1 MGRNH
6 HVHHDLTCVQFG
18 RRGYTSGPV
27 TCGMEPSRRLARK
40 RPSLAQAL
48 LAIVLFAST
57 ALGQTSDEPVDKDAN
72 VTPNAPVISRGTGLL
87 RQPPLSLSD
96 FTHAQFVA
104 AMDTVAHQAVHKA
117 WTTPVVPLPLLSH
130 PHETGLDHEQVMAY
144 MTEARR
150 LFEAG
155 QASPVS
161 DVGLI
166 SSQEDVV
173 RQPMLN
179 TIAAFS
185 NREVRAYILV
195 QKMRS
200 SSEWASFSIVQD
212 LTVRPA
218 RDYYARFKEAG
229 PKFLGRS
236 CYACHASGPLAIRPA
251 RPDLVSDPQLAAA
264 ISHFIAEQPRSEP
277 FFPDTAPRPPTG
289 SPLTLPFCARCHVEG
304 GQRDRLYQ
312 IQSHPIR
319 VLVDFGYM
327 PPNRH
332 LSPAEVSQLKAW
344 LDHDPDETKRA
355 GASPHSP

>member
-1 MGRNH
+1 
-6 HVHHDLTCVQFG
+6 
-18 RRGYTSGPV
+18 
-27 TCGMEPSRRLARK
+27 MEPFRRLAVK
-40 RPSLAQAL
+40 RTSLARAL
-48 LAIVLFAST
+48 LAIVLVAST
-57 ALGQTSDEPVDKDAN
+57 VPGQTSDEPVDKDAN
-72 VTPNAPVISRGTGLL
+72 ATHATNAPVISRGTGLL

-104 AMDTVAHQAVHKA
+104 AIEPIGHETFHKA

-144 MTEARR
+144 MREARG

-155 QASPVS
+155 QASSVS

-200 SSEWASFSIVQD
+200 SSEWAYFSIVQD

-218 RDYYARFKEAG
+218 RDYYARLKETG

-264 ISHFIAEQPRSEP
+264 ISQFIAEQPRSEP
-277 FFPDTAPRPPTG
+277 FFPDTAPKPPTG
-289 SPLTLPFCARCHVEG
+289 SPLTLPFCARCHAEDG
-304 GQRDRLYQ
+304 KRDRLYQ

-332 LSPAEVSQLKAW
+332 LSPVEVSQLKAW
-344 LDHDPDETKRA
+344 LDHDAGETKRA
-355 GASPHSP
+355 WASPHAQ